1 MASNNRTEAH
11 SAPIPISGNAYE
23 HHRRRS
29 SVSSD
34 SSSDSPPRTPP
45 SLAQPKVSTSPSSP
59 ILSYLL
65 APKSPTTGP
74 GAFPGFKRFGGPI
87 MEDDEHEVPPAM
99 RPVRR
104 ASIAG
109 RFPPVQ
115 PVVAAVAT
123 APPNERATGLLRR
136 LSMGS
141 SFASKPQ
148 VAVQPVSAHTVRGH
162 SGTVPPP
169 NSVSGSPTD
178 ARTVPRTK
186 QRRATESTRRAPSP
200 MGERILK
207 GHFDGFN

>member
-1 MASNNRTEAH
+1 MPVGEGRHADLRFAH
-11 SAPIPISGNAYE
+11 LIA
-23 HHRRRS
+23 
-29 SVSSD
+29 
-34 SSSDSPPRTPP
+34 
-45 SLAQPKVSTSPSSP
+45 
-59 ILSYLL
+59 
-65 APKSPTTGP
+65 
-74 GAFPGFKRFGGPI
+74 
-87 MEDDEHEVPPAM
+87 DDEHDVPPVM

-104 ASIAG
+104 ASVAG

-115 PVVAAVAT
+115 PVVAPVAA

-141 SFASKPQ
+141 SFASKVSLLRDPRYRLLYTHGAHHLSQPQ
-148 VAVQPVSAHTVRGH
+148 VAVQPVSAQTVHGH

-169 NSVSGSPTD
+169 NSVSMSPTD
-178 ARTVPRTK
+178 ARTVPRPK